1 MMHSLVLSIVRTC
14 RLTWPA
20 LLLGSALLTGCAGG
34 TTPMHQ
40 YTLPAGP
47 LVSRAAPAS
56 APAIMV
62 MPVQLSGFLQG
73 RGIMYQTSA
82 LELNEAR
89 NHLWA
94 DDLGPQLDRTLAQAL
109 AARLPHAR
117 LLPGDSAD
125 SPVLYA
131 TVVLDRFQ
139 GRFDGKAVV
148 SGQYRLMN
156 AERLVVMTQPFA
168 YDVPLRT
175 DGYPA
180 LIEAMN
186 QGWLQMADQLARS
199 IAQYAH

>member
-1 MMHSLVLSIVRTC
+1 MRSLVLSLPNWR

-20 LLLGSALLTGCAGG
+20 LLLGSLLLTGCAGG
-34 TTPMHQ
+34 SATIHQ
-40 YTLPAGP
+40 YTLPNGP
-47 LVSRAAPAS
+47 LSTRMAPVS
-56 APAIMV
+56 APAVMV

-73 RGIMYQTSA
+73 RGIMFQTSP

-94 DDLGPQLDRTLAQAL
+94 DDLGPQLDRLLNQAL
-109 AARLPHAR
+109 ATKLTQVR

-125 SPVLYA
+125 TPMLYA

-156 AERLVVMTQPFA
+156 AERYVVATQPFV
-168 YDVPLRT
+168 YEIPLRT

-180 LIEAMN
+180 LIEALD
-186 QGWLQMADQLARS
+186 QGWLQMADQLANT
-199 IAQYAH
+199 IGQHAH